1 MNQRKISE
9 NRFDRICRISF
20 RFFGKAADKIR
31 IPELN
36 RNLKKSRMYISESIY
51 LSLLIF
57 SIFCITVALLFAE
70 IFVFALR
77 KSKIIETEPTSVAI
91 GICFAAFV
99 LIAVLITLF
108 LLIPYLKAYD
118 KKIKIEQQLPFATNY
133 MAAMAAAGVRTEII
147 FQSFSKET
155 GKMTEKVYDELS
167 AEIKTIEIQ
176 TNYFGKNYP
185 SALLILSEETAS
197 PLFSDFING
206 VRNTFI
212 SGGSFQKYIIS
223 KKHEYQS
230 LAAGRKEKYFQTLE
244 MLSEIYIII
253 FLSMPI
259 FFMILFYTMM
269 PLSGPE
275 TEKMNLLTYQ
285 IVPFLG
291 ILFLLILEIINEK
304 ENV

>member
-1 MNQRKISE
+1 MNQKKVPE
-9 NRFDRICRISF
+9 NLFDRICLISY

-36 RNLKKSRMYISESIY
+36 RNLKKSRMYISEPVY

-57 SIFCITVALLFAE
+57 SIFCITVALIFAE
-70 IFVFALR
+70 TLVFALK
-77 KSKIIETEPTSVAI
+77 KSEIIETEPTSIAI
-91 GICFAAFV
+91 GICFATFV
-99 LIAVLITLF
+99 LIAGLITLF

-147 FQSFSKET
+147 FQSFSET

-176 TNYFGKNYP
+176 TNYFGKDYP

-244 MLSEIYIII
+244 MLSEIYIIA

-269 PLSGPE
+269 LLSGPE
-275 TEKMNLLTYQ
+275 TEKMNLLAYQ

-291 ILFLLILEIINEK
+291 VLFLLILEIINEK

>member
-1 MNQRKISE
+1 MNQKKIPE
-9 NRFDRICRISF
+9 NIFDRICRISY

-31 IPELN
+31 ILGLN
-36 RNLKKSRMYISESIY
+36 RNLKKSRMYISEPVY

-57 SIFCITVALLFAE
+57 SIFCITVTLLFAE
-70 IFVFALR
+70 ILVFALK
-77 KSKIIETEPTSVAI
+77 KSEIIETEPTTIAI
-91 GICFAAFV
+91 GICFVAFV
-99 LIAVLITLF
+99 LIAVLMILF

-147 FQSFSKET
+147 FQSFSET

-167 AEIKTIEIQ
+167 AEVKTIEIQ
-176 TNYFGKNYP
+176 TNYFGKDYP
-185 SALLILSEETAS
+185 SALQILSEETAS

-244 MLSEIYIII
+244 MLSEIYIIV

-291 ILFLLILEIINEK
+291 VLFLLILEIINEK